1 LSRYLGIG
9 GLLLLGLLLFFC
21 LRRRRR
27 DPFDGNFDPANIT
40 SVQGGGGGGTLPKID
55 LGEGGIMGEGRG
67 GGLIDEDD
75 GMGGRLGAGA
85 GGGGII
91 MPYAFVPPAPVGGA
105 GVGAHP
111 QMHQLSNVGGA
122 GDGLGVAAAAAA
134 AAGYGN
140 EKRAMRQQYPQ
151 HTPNPSISSGSH
163 YPASSSTLQH
173 FNTSGVVSPE
183 PQSPTSDGFSSIG
196 GSAVGGVNYRP
207 LSGHS
212 PGPSV
217 MTSSSGG
224 RNAKE
229 MEAMGRAVVAN
240 PDDIPGQHLGFQQA
254 YLQSGPGPH
263 QQQYSSSSSTPVA
276 TQHSPTPSRAGTAVV
291 VHEDGGRVVL
301 RKGEGEGEAE
311 ALNTEIPPTY
321 DSLPVDVRRES

>member
-1 LSRYLGIG
+1 LSPYLGIG
-9 GLLLLGLLLFFC
+9 GLLLLGLLIFC

-27 DPFDGNFDPANIT
+27 NLFDGNFDPANIT
-40 SVQGGGGGGTLPKID
+40 SVKGGGGGTLPNID
-55 LGEGGIMGEGRG
+55 LGEGGIMGDGRG
-67 GGLIDEDD
+67 EGLIDEDD

-105 GVGAHP
+105 GVGGHP

-122 GDGLGVAAAAAA
+122 RDEVGVAA

-140 EKRAMRQQYPQ
+140 EKRAMRQQYAQ
-151 HTPNPSISSGSH
+151 HTPNASISSGSH
-163 YPASSSTLQH
+163 YPTSSTNH
-173 FNTSGVVSPE
+173 EYFNASGVGSPE
-183 PQSPTSDGFSSIG
+183 PQSPTSDEYSSIG
-196 GSAVGGVNYRP
+196 GNVFGGVNYRP
-207 LSGHS
+207 LSRHS

-217 MTSSSGG
+217 LTSSSGG
-224 RNAKE
+224 KNAKE
-229 MEAMGRAVVAN
+229 MEAMGRAVVVN
-240 PDDIPGQHLGFQQA
+240 PDDVPGVSGFQQA

-263 QQQYSSSSSTPVA
+263 HQQHLPSSSSTPVP
-276 TQHSPTPSRAGTAVV
+276 TRHSPTLSRAGTAVV

-301 RKGEGEGEAE
+301 SKGDGEGEAE

-321 DSLPVDVRRES
+321 DSLPVDLRRES